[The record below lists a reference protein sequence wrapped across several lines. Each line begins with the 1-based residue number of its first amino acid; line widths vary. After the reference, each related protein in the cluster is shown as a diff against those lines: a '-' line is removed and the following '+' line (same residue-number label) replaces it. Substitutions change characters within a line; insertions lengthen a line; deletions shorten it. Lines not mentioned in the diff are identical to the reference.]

1 MHETQ
6 GERKMQKYIFIAWIV
21 AQSAWVGAQPAYG
34 PGTFK
39 LTPKREAT
47 LQPVSVQ
54 IPPEFDHLPR
64 DLTLNLPPGFS
75 ASVFSAHD
83 FNRPRLLA
91 FDARGVLHVAD
102 MNNKRIVALPD
113 ADGNGVADEAITIA
127 DGFRRAH
134 SLAFLGDAMFVG
146 DRHQIVRY
154 RDVDG
159 DGTYRQR
166 EVFADNIPSSGSHS
180 TRTIVLDE
188 KNGKVYLSVGWPCDM
203 CRLDEPERGVILEF
217 NMDGTGRRVFAHGV
231 RNVVGMDLHP
241 ETNQLWGTNNGHDRE
256 GSGIPPE
263 WVDIIREDGFYGVPL
278 AYGYRSYIDFDVP
291 EYKENL
297 PLTREDSLLVERM
310 ERPVALLPAHTAP
323 MDIHFYRGDLFPQ
336 RYSSAAFVALHAGHA
351 KLAPSPG
358 YKVVALFTKPDG
370 SEAYKEDFVTGFQT
384 GTEMEDV
391 WGYPV
396 GITTDSA
403 GRMYISSDK
412 NVHAILRIDHSPIVA
427 RAEFEVADSV
437 YAGADFSLAA
447 VVNVERGLPDGS
459 LPEVVADLSAFGG
472 ASASPLTRTGEGEYT
487 LSASLNAGSA
497 SGVKTAFIHVK
508 QGDGNTVHEVRYP
521 HTLVVMP
528 SERLEDRVV
537 FDDALSDG
545 WRVQNKAWSESHP
558 YDLNED
564 AVVFGGE
571 RSASFRVFDGDWDW
585 VVRFRPG
592 ERFDT
597 AGYES
602 LRFAVNVDRMF
613 HPRQQGPTFS
623 VYMGETLYDLFGSGL
638 VDTAKVG
645 WQEVEV
651 PLGAFQQVEMLEEI
665 SFSGNFSGRF
675 YLDEIRLVGGEIIT
689 AVEETTGGLPRAL
702 ELRPNAPNP
711 FNSGTLIRY
720 AIPADLQVSI
730 DIFNAAGQ
738 RVTKLVRAM
747 RRAGNYEVY
756 WDGRDAL
763 GNDVASGVYLCQLR
777 VTGRGLRAT
786 EGLQMR
792 TQKLLL
798 VR

>member
-1 MHETQ
+1 ML
-6 GERKMQKYIFIAWIV
+6 KFIFSVACIV
-21 AQSAWVGAQPAYG
+21 AQSAWVRAQPAYDA
-34 PGTFK
+34 GTFK
-39 LTPKREAT
+39 LTPKKEVT

-54 IPPEFDHLPR
+54 VPPEFDYLPQ

-102 MNNKRIVALPD
+102 MNNRRIVALPD
-113 ADGNGVADEAITIA
+113 ADGDGVADEAITIA
-127 DGFRRAH
+127 DGFKRAH
-134 SLAFLGDAMFVG
+134 SLAFMGDAMFVG

-154 RDVDG
+154 RDVDSN
-159 DGTYRQR
+159 GTYRQR

-203 CRLDEPERGVILEF
+203 CRLDEPERGAILEF
-217 NMDGTGRRVFAHGV
+217 NMDGTGRRVFARGV

-241 ETNQLWGTNNGHDRE
+241 QTNQLWGTNNGHDRE

-278 AYGYRSYIDFDVP
+278 AYGYRSYIDFEVP

-297 PLTREDSLLVERM
+297 PITREDSLLVERM

-323 MDIHFYRGDLFPQ
+323 MDIHFYRGDLFPM

-370 SEAYKEDFVTGFQT
+370 SEAYREDFVTGFQT

-391 WGYPV
+391 WGHPV

-403 GRMYISSDK
+403 GRLYISSDK
-412 NVHAILRIDHSPIVA
+412 NVHAILRIDHSPVVA
-427 RAEFEVADSV
+427 VAEFGLADSV
-437 YAGADFSLAA
+437 YAGADFPIEATIQM
-447 VVNVERGLPDGS
+447 ERTLPDGDP
-459 LPEVVADLSAFGG
+459 PEVVADLSSFGG
-472 ASASPLTRTGEGEYT
+472 ASALPLVRTGESEYT
-487 LSASLNAGSA
+487 LSASLNAGSV
-497 SGVKTAFIHVK
+497 SGVKTVFIHIK
-508 QGDGNTVHEVRYP
+508 QKDGSTAHEVRYP

-528 SERLEDRVV
+528 SKRLEDRVV
-537 FDDALSDG
+537 FDDVLGDG
-545 WRVQNKAWSESHP
+545 WRVQNKAWSDSHP

-564 AVVFGGE
+564 AIVFGGE

-585 VVRFRPG
+585 VVRFRPPQQL
-592 ERFDT
+592 DT

-602 LRFAVNVDRMF
+602 LRFAANVDRMF
-613 HPRQQGPTFS
+613 HPRQKAPTFS
-623 VYMGETLYDLFGSGL
+623 VYMGETQYDLFSSSL

-651 PLGAFQQVEMLEEI
+651 SLGAFRQIEMLKEI

-689 AVEETTGGLPRAL
+689 AIEETTSGLPHAL
-702 ELRPNAPNP
+702 ELKPSAPNP

-730 DIFNAAGQ
+730 DIFNSAGQ

-747 RRAGNYEVY
+747 RRAGDYQVY
-756 WDGRDAL
+756 WDGHDSL

-786 EGLQMR
+786 EELQTR